1 MKENFKK
8 WNVIFNEQNLQGFRG
23 KRNNQI
29 HAQSQQCKHIEKIR
43 IAPGD
48 FIVNFK
54 HILHQFLVSVSSTL
68 NS

>member
-1 MKENFKK
+1 MSKTVGE
-8 WNVIFNEQNLQGFRG
+8 LQGFRG

-29 HAQSQQCKHIEKIR
+29 HAQSQQCKHREKIR
-43 IAPGD
+43 IVPGD

-68 NS
+68 NR